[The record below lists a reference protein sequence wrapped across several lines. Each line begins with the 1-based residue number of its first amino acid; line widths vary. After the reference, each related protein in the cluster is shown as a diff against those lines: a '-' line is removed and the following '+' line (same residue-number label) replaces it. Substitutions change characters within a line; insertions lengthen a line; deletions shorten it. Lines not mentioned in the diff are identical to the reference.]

1 MTVTHATESA
11 GTSYVLGTDQDEL
24 DRLKFQHG
32 VWRNTVLKTWRDLG
46 IGSGSQVIDLGAGP
60 GYASLDLSDMVGPQ
74 GHVYAIERSKN
85 FTHALSRAITAEN
98 RRNISVIEAD
108 LVTSELPRLQAD
120 MTWSRWVCSFL
131 NNPDTLIARI
141 PHLLRPGG
149 LAVFYEYV
157 QYQTWQFLPAEP
169 LLEEFTERVI
179 ADWKQA
185 SGETDVAP
193 RVVSSLRKH
202 GFEIQHAKPHV
213 FAAKAGE
220 PFFQWG
226 TYYMRVNTQ
235 RSLAE
240 KKITPEWAERFMS
253 LVAAAERDPEK
264 LMVTPMVLEIV
275 AKLPESFDNPQ
286 NSMRR
291 L

>member
-1 MTVTHATESA
+1 MTVTHATESI
-11 GTSYVLGTDQDEL
+11 GTSYVLGTEQDEL

-32 VWRNTVLKTWRDLG
+32 VWRNTVLNTWRDLG
-46 IGSGSQVIDLGAGP
+46 IGAGSQVVDLGAGP
-60 GYASLDLSDMVGPQ
+60 GYASLDLSDIVGPE

-85 FTHALSRAITAEN
+85 FTGALHRTIIEEN

-108 LVTSELPRLQAD
+108 LVTSDLPLIQAD

-131 NNPDTLIARI
+131 NNPDALIARL
-141 PHLLRPGG
+141 PKLLRPGG
-149 LAVFYEYV
+149 VAVFYEYV

-179 ADWKQA
+179 HDWKQA

-202 GFEIQHAKPHV
+202 GFQIQHAKPHV

-220 PFFQWG
+220 PFFAWS
-226 TYYMRVNTQ
+226 TYYMRVNSQ

-240 KKITPEWAERFMS
+240 GKITAEWADRFMN
-253 LVAAAERDPEK
+253 LVSAAERDPQK
-264 LMVTPMVLEIV
+264 VMVTPMVLEIV
-275 AKLPESFDNPQ
+275 ATCPDTVQGTF
-286 NSMRR
+286 
-291 L
+291 